1 VEILSKQTGPALTE
15 KLRPLIDRDAILC
28 TDSAGAYAAVAR
40 TAGIAH
46 RTINVRRGQRVVEG
60 AFHIQNV
67 NAYDSRL
74 KGWMHRFHGV
84 ATKYLESYLGWRR
97 LIERYAASITPAACL
112 AEAVGRPLNS

>member
-1 VEILSKQTGPALTE
+1 MPPTSPRSCA
-15 KLRPLIDRDAILC
+15 PLIDRDAILC
-28 TDSAGAYAAVAR
+28 TDSAGVYAAFAR

-46 RTINVRRGQRVVEG
+46 RTINFRRGQRVVEG
-60 AFHIQNV
+60 VFHIQNV

-112 AEAVGRPLNS
+112 AEAIGQPLNS